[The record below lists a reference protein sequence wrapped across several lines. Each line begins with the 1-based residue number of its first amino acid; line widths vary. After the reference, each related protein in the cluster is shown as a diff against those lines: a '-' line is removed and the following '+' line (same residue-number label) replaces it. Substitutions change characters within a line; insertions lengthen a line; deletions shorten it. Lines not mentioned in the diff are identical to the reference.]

1 MDWRE
6 SESVFSKDEAPEE
19 ATPAPVDGPIGNTK

>member
-6 SESVFSKDEAPEE
+6 NELVFSNDEAPEE
-19 ATPAPVDGPIGNTK
+19 ATSAPVDGPIGSTK